1 MSVIGVE
8 PRKIDVWIVS
18 EWKLRHDFYRS
29 GQAHALLGKSPKV
42 GKHLK
47 SDRICPHWW
56 CRWISHHTP
65 DYDSAFKTPAGNL
78 AYIRIWE
85 RVYGSLTIYQQDAT
99 KYTLK
104 KVLSSAVSD
113 AYMVYYY
120 YYPVDR
126 GTDCASRQS
135 DDDFTPWSRSI
146 IWRFCTVFIRIPLG
160 AKGTRS
166 FVIWGLVCC
175 LLLLHRCVLSRLLT
189 TTRK

>member
-85 RVYGSLTIYQQDAT
+85 RVYGSLPHHLSTGRHKIYIKEGSQ
-99 KYTLK
+99 
-104 KVLSSAVSD
+104 
-113 AYMVYYY
+113 
-120 YYPVDR
+120 
-126 GTDCASRQS
+126 
-135 DDDFTPWSRSI
+135 F
-146 IWRFCTVFIRIPLG
+146 
-160 AKGTRS
+160 RS
-166 FVIWGLVCC
+166 FGCVYGV
-175 LLLLHRCVLSRLLT
+175 LLLLPRRSRHRLRLKAVRRWFHTLIQKHYLEVLHGVH
-189 TTRK
+189 